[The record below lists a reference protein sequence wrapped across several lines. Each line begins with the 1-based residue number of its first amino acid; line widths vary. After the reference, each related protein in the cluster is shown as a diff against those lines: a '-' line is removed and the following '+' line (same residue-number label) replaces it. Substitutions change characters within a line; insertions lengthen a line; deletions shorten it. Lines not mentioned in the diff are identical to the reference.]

1 MGSTNAHSTAKTESC
16 WTLLWNN
23 LSLYEENME
32 TFCSRIVTGDK
43 IWVHYGD
50 PIAKQES
57 VQWKH
62 KTSPAPVK
70 FCVQLSA
77 GKVIATVFW
86 DCHGILLVEYMA
98 HKSSIIFGAYVNT
111 LKSLRDA
118 FKAKHRILLSRGVM
132 LLHDNAPVH
141 KAKTC
146 SSCYCRMWL
155 SWNEPSTI
163 QSRSGSVWLLP
174 AQTFE
179 KALAG
184 TSIFKWHWRSSRC
197 NVMSAKLSL
206 DQSSLLW
213 WSVCSDL
220 LCHPQH
226 LECAD
231 AKQSLNKAAAAGT
244 GCFANGMH
252 GIDWSYSAASCNAQ
266 QSLTWEYAG
275 IQQFASNA
283 DRSVFR
289 LGFASIVQ
297 KLAWHVLH
305 CPEFIRNCRGICVF
319 VYG

>member
-1 MGSTNAHSTAKTESC
+1 MIPVLVILLTWLQMKCVKCWKLLCRLIVELKSLQLPTRCLFQKAVSSESCTINSACLRLAVDGFHKCSLHCKNRVMLNFVVKKFVAVWREHGNFLLTYCDWGQNMGS
-16 WTLLWNN
+16 LLG
-23 LSLYEENME
+23 SH
-32 TFCSRIVTGDK
+32 CK
-43 IWVHYGD
+43 
-50 PIAKQES
+50 KES

-118 FKAKHRILLSRGVM
+118 LKAKHRILLSRGVM

-174 AQTFE
+174 VQTFE

-197 NVMSAKLSL
+197 NVVAGGSGFWLLSCRN
-206 DQSSLLW
+206 
-213 WSVCSDL
+213 V
-220 LCHPQH
+220 
-226 LECAD
+226 
-231 AKQSLNKAAAAGT
+231 
-244 GCFANGMH
+244 
-252 GIDWSYSAASCNAQ
+252 IASGQVEQVHWTQRRLYWKKTMQC
-266 QSLTWEYAG
+266 Y
-275 IQQFASNA
+275 F
-283 DRSVFR
+283 VKFR
-289 LGFASIVQ
+289 
-297 KLAWHVLH
+297 
-305 CPEFIRNCRGICVF
+305 
-319 VYG
+319 